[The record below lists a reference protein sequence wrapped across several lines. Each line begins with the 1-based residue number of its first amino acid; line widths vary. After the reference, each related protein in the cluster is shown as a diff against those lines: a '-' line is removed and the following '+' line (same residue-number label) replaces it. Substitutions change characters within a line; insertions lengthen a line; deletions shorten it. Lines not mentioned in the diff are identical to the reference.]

1 MRREFLKQLGLGVV
15 ALTFMPKIVFAND
28 KIIKGMRKKPMLAQN
43 VGDYSRIKD
52 GDWPLYL
59 QPKLDGVR
67 CLIQRE
73 GDDLGFRIVAYSRT
87 GKEWKNIDHILE
99 ELVPF
104 FTKYPN
110 VILDGELY
118 NHDLK
123 DDFEKII
130 SLVRKTKPTTED
142 RIESSKMVQFH
153 CYDIINETKVFES
166 RMAFIYNKVPQS
178 YCIEHVPTI
187 KVHEIEEIE
196 AKHEDFLEL
205 GYEGSILR
213 KNELYECKRSWTLMK
228 VKDFSDAEA
237 TIIGYEEG
245 KGKREGTLGKFIMQ
259 DDNGI
264 EFGCPPGKGYT
275 YEMMTD
281 ILDNIHDYIGERATF
296 TYFERTKAGSYRHP
310 LFKGLRNYE

>member
-1 MRREFLKQLGLGVV
+1 M
-15 ALTFMPKIVFAND
+15 
-28 KIIKGMRKKPMLAQN
+28 MRKKAMLAQN

-153 CYDIINETKVFES
+153 CYDIVNEDWTFEDRNLFINENFG
-166 RMAFIYNKVPQS
+166 AFGKFDSDINIIMPTLS
-178 YCIEHVPTI
+178 YL
-187 KVHEIEEIE
+187 VHNTEEVE
-196 AKHEDFLEL
+196 AKHEEFLEL

-213 KNELYECKRSWTLMK
+213 KNEPYECKRSWTLMK
-228 VKDFSDAEA
+228 VKDFSDTEA
-237 TIIGYEEG
+237 TITDWVEG
-245 KGKREGTLGKFIMQ
+245 KGKRKGTIGKFMAV
-259 DDNGI
+259 DADGN
-264 EFGCPPGKGYT
+264 EFGMPVMDKFDYLQKNFEEMKTWVGK
-275 YEMMTD
+275 
-281 ILDNIHDYIGERATF
+281 IATF

-310 LFKGLRNYE
+310 LFKCIRNYE